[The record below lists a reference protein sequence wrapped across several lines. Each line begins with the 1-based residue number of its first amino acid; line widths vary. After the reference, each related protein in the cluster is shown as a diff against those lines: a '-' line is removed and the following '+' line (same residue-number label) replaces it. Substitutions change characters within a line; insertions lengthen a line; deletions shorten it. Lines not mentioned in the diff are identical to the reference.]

1 MHGILVAELTGFE
14 GSLENGEE
22 ALGEEREARRGRK
35 PSHTEALK
43 SVSAWGSGVL
53 THCVALGF
61 CRDGESRRDLDP
73 ILKCHGS
80 VGKGDSLRG
89 PAGDGVEGLWGRK

>member
-14 GSLENGEE
+14 GRLENGEE
-22 ALGEEREARRGRK
+22 ALGEEREAKRGRK

-53 THCVALGF
+53 TQCVALGF
-61 CRDGESRRDLDP
+61 CRDGESCSGQGCEWP
-73 ILKCHGS
+73 EP
-80 VGKGDSLRG
+80 G
-89 PAGDGVEGLWGRK
+89 PAWMP